1 MGAMKHAAV
10 RFGNRIIAAIR
21 VTPGWFDDRNTRALA
36 GGLPPRYGLR
46 SLPMNTAADHP
57 FTLETLVSRLHEM
70 LGGGADAPT
79 LKQLGEACDV
89 LYASSLLKEEGRA
102 VRARVII
109 APPEAFA
116 ATEGPPEG
124 THAVRFAV
132 SHALT
137 SNEIKGLS
145 PAASFFHSV
154 VAIWP
159 DRDRGFRIWGI
170 LNTGP
175 RWLNLVAGGRKPLG
189 DEIPH
194 PIIHVRDPGWLLF
207 YQGYNLL
214 AEWRGREFHGPR
226 MDVFQSRLLNDR
238 FAAYRLRLV
247 EDLMGGSLPTTLRAD
262 AYADLAHLISLQF
275 VKRIINLVRT
285 SGHGGSMVIVPANE
299 DGMEAATSWIDC
311 KYSATPDVAGLRFRS
326 LLQSIIRRVGQLCP
340 EDSTVEDAW
349 RVFRNSSDPEL
360 DRLEEAFFELAR
372 LFSDLMQVDGALVL
386 DKRMGIIGF
395 GGEIRVDRN
404 VLQVGLA
411 HDLEGNH
418 VTPWNVQ
425 SDGTRHRSV
434 YRLCSVEP
442 EVIGFVISQDNHVRM
457 IANVDDAVIFWP
469 HTMI

>member
-1 MGAMKHAAV
+1 MTSATDNV
-10 RFGNRIIAAIR
+10 F
-21 VTPGWFDDRNTRALA
+21 
-36 GGLPPRYGLR
+36 
-46 SLPMNTAADHP
+46 SLQ
-57 FTLETLVSRLHEM
+57 TLVSQLHGM
-70 LGGGADAPT
+70 LGGRPDSPT
-79 LKQLGEACDV
+79 PEQLREVCDV
-89 LYASSLLKEEGRA
+89 LYASSLLKEEGRS

-116 ATEGPPEG
+116 ATEGPPDG
-124 THAVRFAV
+124 THAVRFTV
-132 SHALT
+132 PHALT

-159 DRDRGFRIWGI
+159 DRDRGFKIWGI

-189 DEIPH
+189 NEIPH

-207 YQGYNLL
+207 YDGYKLL

-226 MDVFQSRLLNDR
+226 MDVFQSRLLNER
-238 FAAYRLRLV
+238 FATYRLRLV
-247 EDLMGGSLPTTLRAD
+247 EDLMEGCLPTTLD
-262 AYADLAHLISLQF
+262 TEAYADLAHLISLQF

-311 KYSATPDVAGLRFRS
+311 KYSATPDVAGLRFRN
-326 LLQSIIRRVGQLCP
+326 LLQSIIRRVGVLCP
-340 EDSTVEDAW
+340 EDSTLEDAW
-349 RVFRNSSDPEL
+349 HVFRTSSDAEL
-360 DRLEEAFFELAR
+360 DQLEEAFFELAR

-386 DKRMGIIGF
+386 DKRLGLIGF

-418 VTPWNVQ
+418 VTAWDVQ

-442 EVIGFVISQDNHVRM
+442 EVIGFVISQDSHVRM
-457 IANVDDAVIFWP
+457 IANVDDSVIFWP

>member
-1 MGAMKHAAV
+1 MSAA
-10 RFGNRIIAAIR
+10 
-21 VTPGWFDDRNTRALA
+21 TENTFNLQSLTAQLYELLGGRAD
-36 GGLPPRYGLR
+36 GP
-46 SLPMNTAADHP
+46 
-57 FTLETLVSRLHEM
+57 TLEQIREV
-70 LGGGADAPT
+70 
-79 LKQLGEACDV
+79 CDV

-102 VRARVII
+102 VRARVIL

-116 ATEGPPEG
+116 ATEGPPDG
-124 THAVRFAV
+124 THAVRFTV
-132 SHALT
+132 PHALT
-137 SNEIKGLS
+137 SNEIKRLS

-189 DEIPH
+189 NEIQH

-207 YQGYNLL
+207 YNGYNLL

-226 MDVFQSRLLNDR
+226 MDVFQSRLLNER

-247 EDLMGGSLPTTLRAD
+247 EDLMEGCLPATLGTE

-326 LLQSIIRRVGQLCP
+326 LLQSIIRRVGMLCP

-349 RVFRNSSDPEL
+349 HVFRNSSDTEL

-386 DKRMGIIGF
+386 DKRLGLIGF

-411 HDLEGNH
+411 HDLEGKN

-442 EVIGFVISQDNHVRM
+442 EVIGFVISQDSHVRM
-457 IANVDDAVIFWP
+457 IANVDDSVIFWP